1 MNLVVID
8 GYLGAGKTLAMTLLS
23 LYFQELSGCALYSN
37 YGVKG
42 SKEFTHY
49 KDFLRIAEEKSTIVC
64 LDEAHTDLDA
74 RNFNTNA
81 VKFFTHLIFYLRKL
95 RCTLMLATPSIE
107 NLDSRVRAIANLY
120 IQVQKDKKYF
130 RYYFYDMQSG
140 RFLKK
145 YKIKQQD
152 AFVCAS
158 MAYDTYNMVL
168 PVTFPEDRK
177 EFHEFLPILKQKS
190 NEYYLQGVQSGA
202 DRPPAGDAKL
212 SHLDVQKVYASG
224 DYSAVV

>member
-1 MNLVVID
+1 MNLAIID

-23 LYFQELSGCALYSN
+23 LYFQEQSGCALYSN
-37 YGVKG
+37 YGIKG
-42 SKEFTHY
+42 AKEFSHY
-49 KDFLRIAEEKSTIVC
+49 EDFLLIADEPSSIVC
-64 LDEAHTDLDA
+64 LDEAHTDLDS

-120 IQVQKDKKYF
+120 IHVTKNKSYF
-130 RYYFYDMQSG
+130 LYDFYDLQSG
-140 RFLKK
+140 KYLKQ
-145 YKIKQQD
+145 YRIKQID

-158 MAYDTYNMVL
+158 MAFDTFNMVL

-177 EFHEFLPILKQKS
+177 EFTSFLSVLKEKS
-190 NEYYLQGVQSGA
+190 NEFYLQLDEAERMQTPS
-202 DRPPAGDAKL
+202 AGLKPVIENEQIIVLEDSIK
-212 SHLDVQKVYASG
+212 
-224 DYSAVV
+224 SA